1 MAWPVLIA
9 AGTCLVLS
17 ELITAQVQGRGVT
30 RLRRLLILLG
40 AAACLAGTT
49 FLFPRSMTG
58 NVVVATLAGMLVVA
72 GTLRWR
78 QARLILGHVRDDGL
92 LTVVARSFGAHVSLL
107 SLDTRAVGRL
117 LSPALPRPAAPS
129 PLRLARIGR
138 RLPRSVRVLMGV
150 AQADWI
156 LLRRQPRR
164 LLQIGAGLA
173 VAVLP
178 LLSESVGIP
187 MRALAYL
194 AGGWIAT
201 LAVAEPAR
209 QAWFDGAADTS
220 WPVPPWLV
228 RVGHLLVPGLFMSTW
243 SLLSLAPAM
252 TSLGAAG
259 AWKALGVVAALALVS
274 GWAWAGAALRSGF
287 RAMPDFAA
295 GLVTSPVG
303 SLPPG
308 LVQMLVEGPDAA
320 LVGALATA
328 LVACGIAVPTTTVL
342 GIQAAAGAVVIL
354 WGVRTNRRAS

>member
-1 MAWPVLIA
+1 
-9 AGTCLVLS
+9 
-17 ELITAQVQGRGVT
+17 
-30 RLRRLLILLG
+30 
-40 AAACLAGTT
+40 
-49 FLFPRSMTG
+49 
-58 NVVVATLAGMLVVA
+58 
-72 GTLRWR
+72 
-78 QARLILGHVRDDGL
+78 
-92 LTVVARSFGAHVSLL
+92 
-107 SLDTRAVGRL
+107 
-117 LSPALPRPAAPS
+117 
-129 PLRLARIGR
+129 
-138 RLPRSVRVLMGV
+138 
-150 AQADWI
+150 
-156 LLRRQPRR
+156 
-164 LLQIGAGLA
+164 
-173 VAVLP
+173 
-178 LLSESVGIP
+178 

-220 WPVPPWLV
+220 WPVSPWLV
-228 RVGHLLVPGLFMSTW
+228 RVGHLLVPGLFMSAW

-328 LVACGIAVPTTTVL
+328 LVACGIAAPTTTVL

-354 WGVRTNRRAS
+354 WGVQTNRRAS

>member
-30 RLRRLLILLG
+30 CLRRFLILFG

-49 FLFPRSMTG
+49 FPFPRSMTG

-328 LVACGIAVPTTTVL
+328 LVVCGIAVPTTTVL